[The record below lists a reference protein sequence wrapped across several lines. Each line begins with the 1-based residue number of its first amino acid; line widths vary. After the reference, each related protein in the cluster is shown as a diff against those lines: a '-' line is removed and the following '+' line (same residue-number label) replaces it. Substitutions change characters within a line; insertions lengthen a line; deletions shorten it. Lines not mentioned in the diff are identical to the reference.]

1 MQNRINVSLDE
12 ESQQIILQKLNEV
25 KGLLPFLIKL
35 SDKERKSLQ
44 MMDDGRKPFAEK
56 ALDYG
61 GRIEDVNPGG
71 ILLEA
76 AAVDMALNTSLRTVE
91 SELAQLYEG
100 VRDTR
105 MLAGAEVYEVA
116 RFVYMKAK
124 MAEKMGVPGL
134 KTVVDDLASLFKQTA
149 QVNTPEGE

>member
-1 MQNRINVSLDE
+1 MQNRIDVSLE
-12 ESQQIILQKLNEV
+12 VESQLIILQKLAEI
-25 KGLLPFLIKL
+25 KSLLPFLIKL

-44 MMDDGRKPFAEK
+44 MMDDGRKPFTQK
-56 ALDYG
+56 ALEYG
-61 GRIEDVNPGG
+61 GRNEDVNPGG

-76 AAVDMALNTSLRTVE
+76 AAVDMSLNSSLSTVE

-105 MLAGAEVYEVA
+105 MLAGAEVYEIA

-124 MAEKMGVPGL
+124 MAEKMGVPGM
-134 KTVVDDLASLFKQTA
+134 KTVVDDLAALFKQTA
-149 QVNTPEGE
+149 STPVTE